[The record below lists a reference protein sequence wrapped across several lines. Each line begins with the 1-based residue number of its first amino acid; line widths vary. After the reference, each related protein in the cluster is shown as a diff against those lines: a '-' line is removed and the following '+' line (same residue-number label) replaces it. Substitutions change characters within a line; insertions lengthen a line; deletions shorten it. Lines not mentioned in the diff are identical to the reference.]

1 VFHCPGAFTGSA
13 TAIHSAANSV
23 ARGRRRRSDCIDCC
37 HDRPPAAPDVPVK
50 RRSPSR
56 RWPVSSALCAAPVAV
71 VSVFRAVPAPWP
83 APVVQLVAFTP
94 WFVLPAGAAFLLALR
109 GRRPWLALPAGA
121 LLALQLLWLF
131 PPDRVADR
139 FLSRPAD
146 PPRGEQ
152 QSTRREPS
160 SGEAAGQLPAAE
172 LTVMSLN
179 AWKGQADAAEVVRL
193 VRENRVGLLAVQE
206 LSPALEGRL
215 DAEGLGAL
223 LPHRIS
229 RSRDGAGGGAVYS
242 SRPIIPVDSVDGS
255 AFHMP
260 TVQLELDAGGRPA
273 SLTVT
278 NVHTKAPVWGRAG
291 QWRNEL
297 AALGRLAARPGNM
310 LLLGDFNATIDHA
323 EFRQILQGP
332 DGTGPGAP
340 RVDAGAAALA
350 RLVPTWP
357 MAGPPLPGVVIDHIV
372 TSPQVGSRGYAVLPV
387 AGSDHAA
394 VLVTLSVP
402 AED

>member
-1 VFHCPGAFTGSA
+1 M
-13 TAIHSAANSV
+13 
-23 ARGRRRRSDCIDCC
+23 
-37 HDRPPAAPDVPVK
+37 
-50 RRSPSR
+50 
-56 RWPVSSALCAAPVAV
+56 AV

-94 WFVLPAGAAFLLALR
+94 WFVLPAGAAVLLALPA
-109 GRRPWLALPAGA
+109 RRPWAALPAGA

-139 FLSRPAD
+139 PD
-146 PPRGEQ
+146 RGPQ
-152 QSTRREPS
+152 DRTRTR
-160 SGEAAGQLPAAE
+160 QAAE
-172 LTVMSLN
+172 LKVMTLN

-193 VRENRVGLLAVQE
+193 VRENGVALLAVQE
-206 LSPALEGRL
+206 LSPALERRL

-223 LPHRIS
+223 LPYRIS
-229 RSRDGAGGGAVYS
+229 RTTDGAGGGGLYS
-242 SRPIIPVDSVDGS
+242 SRPIVPVDSVSGS

-291 QWRNEL
+291 QWRSEL
-297 AALGRLAARPGNM
+297 AALGRLAARPGNA
-310 LLLGDFNATIDHA
+310 LLLGDFNATLDHA
-323 EFRQILQGP
+323 EFRQILEGAAGAGT
-332 DGTGPGAP
+332 DGTGSGGPL
-340 RVDAGAAALA
+340 VDAGAAALA

-357 MAGPPLPGVVIDHIV
+357 MDGPPLPGVVIDHIV
-372 TSPQVGSRGYAVLPV
+372 TGPQVRSRGYSVLPV

-394 VLVTLSVP
+394 VLATLSVP

>member
-1 VFHCPGAFTGSA
+1 
-13 TAIHSAANSV
+13 
-23 ARGRRRRSDCIDCC
+23 
-37 HDRPPAAPDVPVK
+37 
-50 RRSPSR
+50 
-56 RWPVSSALCAAPVAV
+56 V

-94 WFVLPAGAAFLLALR
+94 WFVLPAGAAFLLGLR
-109 GRRPWLALPAGA
+109 ARRPWLALPAGA

-131 PPDRVADR
+131 PPDQVADR
-139 FLSRPAD
+139 LLARQTEPLQGQEESIGQGTGQRP
-146 PPRGEQ
+146 
-152 QSTRREPS
+152 S
-160 SGEAAGQLPAAE
+160 AE
-172 LTVMSLN
+172 LKVMSLN

-193 VRENRVGLLAVQE
+193 VRENGVGLLAVQE
-206 LSPALEGRL
+206 LSPDLEKRL

-260 TVQLELDAGGRPA
+260 TVQLELDAGGRQAP
-273 SLTVT
+273 LTVT
-278 NVHTKAPVWGRAG
+278 NVHTKAPVWGRAS
-291 QWRNEL
+291 QWRSEL

-310 LLLGDFNATIDHA
+310 LLLGDFNATLDHA
-323 EFRQILQGP
+323 EFRQMLQGQDRNRP
-332 DGTGPGAP
+332 GGPL
-340 RVDAGAAALA
+340 VDAGAAALA

-372 TSPQVGSRGYAVLPV
+372 TGPQVHSSGYAVLPV

-394 VLVTLSVP
+394 LLATLSVP
-402 AED
+402 AAD

>member
-1 VFHCPGAFTGSA
+1 M
-13 TAIHSAANSV
+13 
-23 ARGRRRRSDCIDCC
+23 
-37 HDRPPAAPDVPVK
+37 
-50 RRSPSR
+50 
-56 RWPVSSALCAAPVAV
+56 

-94 WFVLPAGAAFLLALR
+94 WFVLPAGAAFLLGLR
-109 GRRPWLALPAGA
+109 ARRPWLALPAGA

-131 PPDRVADR
+131 PPDQVADR
-139 FLSRPAD
+139 LLARQTDPLQGQEESIGQGTGQRP
-146 PPRGEQ
+146 
-152 QSTRREPS
+152 S
-160 SGEAAGQLPAAE
+160 AE
-172 LTVMSLN
+172 LKVMSLN

-193 VRENRVGLLAVQE
+193 VRENGVGLLAVQE
-206 LSPALEGRL
+206 LSPDLEKRL

-260 TVQLELDAGGRPA
+260 TVQLELDAGGRQAP
-273 SLTVT
+273 LTVT

-291 QWRNEL
+291 QWRSEL

-310 LLLGDFNATIDHA
+310 LLLGDFNATLDHA
-323 EFRQILQGP
+323 EFRQMLQGQDRNRP
-332 DGTGPGAP
+332 GGPL
-340 RVDAGAAALA
+340 VDAGAAALA

-372 TSPQVGSRGYAVLPV
+372 TGPQVHSSGYAVLPV

-394 VLVTLSVP
+394 LLATLSVP
-402 AED
+402 AAD

>member
-1 VFHCPGAFTGSA
+1 
-13 TAIHSAANSV
+13 
-23 ARGRRRRSDCIDCC
+23 
-37 HDRPPAAPDVPVK
+37 
-50 RRSPSR
+50 
-56 RWPVSSALCAAPVAV
+56 
-71 VSVFRAVPAPWP
+71 
-83 APVVQLVAFTP
+83 VAFTP
-94 WFVLPAGAAFLLALR
+94 WFVLPAGAALVLALPA
-109 GRRPWLALPAGA
+109 RRPWAALPAGA

-139 FLSRPAD
+139 FLARPAN
-146 PPRGEQ
+146 PSQGQEQ
-152 QSTRREPS
+152 EQGTVRDT
-160 SGEAAGQLPAAE
+160 GQRPAAE
-172 LTVMSLN
+172 LNVMTLN

-193 VRENRVGLLAVQE
+193 VRENGVGLLAVQE
-206 LSPALEGRL
+206 LSPALERRL

-242 SRPIIPVDSVDGS
+242 SRPIVPLDSVDGS

-291 QWRNEL
+291 QWRSEL
-297 AALGRLAARPGNM
+297 AALGRLAARPGNVLM
-310 LLLGDFNATIDHA
+310 LGDFNATLDHA
-323 EFRQILQGP
+323 EFRQMLEGSAGA
-332 DGTGPGAP
+332 GTGGTGSGGPL
-340 RVDAGAAALA
+340 VDAGAAALA
-350 RLVPTWP
+350 RLIPTWP

-372 TSPQVGSRGYAVLPV
+372 TGPQVPSRGYAVLPV
-387 AGSDHAA
+387 AGTDHAA
-394 VLVTLSVP
+394 VLATLSVP

>member
-1 VFHCPGAFTGSA
+1 M
-13 TAIHSAANSV
+13 
-23 ARGRRRRSDCIDCC
+23 
-37 HDRPPAAPDVPVK
+37 
-50 RRSPSR
+50 
-56 RWPVSSALCAAPVAV
+56 

-94 WFVLPAGAAFLLALR
+94 WFVLPAGAAFLLGLR
-109 GRRPWLALPAGA
+109 ARRPWLALPAGA

-131 PPDRVADR
+131 PPDQVADR
-139 FLSRPAD
+139 LLARQTDPLQGQEESIGQGTGQRP
-146 PPRGEQ
+146 
-152 QSTRREPS
+152 S
-160 SGEAAGQLPAAE
+160 AE
-172 LTVMSLN
+172 LKVMSLN

-193 VRENRVGLLAVQE
+193 VRENGVGLLAVQE
-206 LSPALEGRL
+206 LSPDLEKRL
-215 DAEGLGAL
+215 DAEGLDAL

-260 TVQLELDAGGRPA
+260 TVQLELDAGGRQAP
-273 SLTVT
+273 LTVT

-291 QWRNEL
+291 QWRSEL

-310 LLLGDFNATIDHA
+310 LLLGDFNATLDHA
-323 EFRQILQGP
+323 EFRQMLQGQ
-332 DGTGPGAP
+332 DGTRPGGPL
-340 RVDAGAAALA
+340 VDAGAAALA

-372 TSPQVGSRGYAVLPV
+372 TGPQVHSSGYAVLPV
-387 AGSDHAA
+387 AASDHAA
-394 VLVTLSVP
+394 LLATLSVP
-402 AED
+402 AAD

>member
-1 VFHCPGAFTGSA
+1 M
-13 TAIHSAANSV
+13 
-23 ARGRRRRSDCIDCC
+23 
-37 HDRPPAAPDVPVK
+37 
-50 RRSPSR
+50 
-56 RWPVSSALCAAPVAV
+56 

-94 WFVLPAGAAFLLALR
+94 WFVLPAGAAFLLGLR
-109 GRRPWLALPAGA
+109 ARRPWLALPAGA

-131 PPDRVADR
+131 PPDQVADR
-139 FLSRPAD
+139 LLARQTDPLQGQEESIGQGTGQRP
-146 PPRGEQ
+146 
-152 QSTRREPS
+152 S
-160 SGEAAGQLPAAE
+160 AE
-172 LTVMSLN
+172 LKVMTLN

-193 VRENRVGLLAVQE
+193 VRENGVALLAVQE
-206 LSPALEGRL
+206 LSPALERRL

-260 TVQLELDAGGRPA
+260 TVQLELDAGGRQAP
-273 SLTVT
+273 LTVT
-278 NVHTKAPVWGRAG
+278 NVHTKAPVWGRAS
-291 QWRNEL
+291 QWRSEL

-310 LLLGDFNATIDHA
+310 LLLGDFNATLDHA
-323 EFRQILQGP
+323 EFRQMLQGQDRNRP
-332 DGTGPGAP
+332 GGPL
-340 RVDAGAAALA
+340 VDAGAAALA

-372 TSPQVGSRGYAVLPV
+372 TGPQVHSSGYAVLPV

-394 VLVTLSVP
+394 LLATLSVP
-402 AED
+402 AEG

>member
-1 VFHCPGAFTGSA
+1 MKS
-13 TAIHSAANSV
+13 
-23 ARGRRRRSDCIDCC
+23 RS
-37 HDRPPAAPDVPVK
+37 
-50 RRSPSR
+50 SSR
-56 RWPVSSALCAAPVAV
+56 RWHLSSALCALPVAV

-94 WFVLPAGAAFLLALR
+94 WLVLPAGAALVLALPA
-109 GRRPWLALPAGA
+109 RRPWAALPAGA
-121 LLALQLLWLF
+121 LLALQLFWLF

-139 FLSRPAD
+139 FLARPAD
-146 PPRGEQ
+146 PLQGQEQ
-152 QSTRREPS
+152 DTARDT
-160 SGEAAGQLPAAE
+160 GQRPAAE
-172 LTVMSLN
+172 LKVMTLN

-193 VRENRVGLLAVQE
+193 VRENGVGLLAVQE
-206 LSPALEGRL
+206 LSPALERRL

-242 SRPIIPVDSVDGS
+242 THPIVPLDSVDGS

-273 SLTVT
+273 GLTVT

-291 QWRNEL
+291 QWRSEL
-297 AALGRLAARPGNM
+297 AALGRLAARPGNVLM
-310 LLLGDFNATIDHA
+310 LGDFNATLDHA
-323 EFRQILQGP
+323 EFRQMLEGSAGA
-332 DGTGPGAP
+332 GTGGTGSGGPL
-340 RVDAGAAALA
+340 VDAGAAALA

-372 TSPQVGSRGYAVLPV
+372 TGPQVRSRRYSVLPV

-394 VLVTLSVP
+394 VLATLSVP